1 MVTSLS
7 STYLINVMVEV
18 TLALDSLV
26 AYNFF
31 TSEAGAE
38 K

>member
-1 MVTSLS
+1 MTSLY
-7 STYLINVMVEV
+7 STYLTKVMVEV
-18 TLALDSLV
+18 TLALDSLL